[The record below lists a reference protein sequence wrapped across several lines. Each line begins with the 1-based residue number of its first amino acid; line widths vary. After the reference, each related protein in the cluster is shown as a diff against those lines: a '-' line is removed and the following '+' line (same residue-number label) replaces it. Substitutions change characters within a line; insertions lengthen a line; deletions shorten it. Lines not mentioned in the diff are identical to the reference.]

1 MKFKQCVQ
9 KWMHDFAFRRRLRRM
24 GTMKQTLDLTGKKAV
39 VFGVATD
46 ASIGWHI
53 AKALNDNGC
62 RVALGYQD
70 RVESYVLELAKH
82 LNNPVLA
89 KCDMM
94 DDFQIERFFETVE
107 KEFGTFDILVHSVA
121 FAKKDFLQGKYY
133 EVDRKGYNTAM
144 EVSAFSLGN
153 IVKACHKLLNSGA
166 SVMCMTYLGSV
177 MAVQN
182 YNVMGVC
189 KAALES
195 VTRYLAMD
203 LGEKGIRVNAM
214 SAGPIKTL
222 AASGIAG
229 FDSILNEA
237 PKKAL
242 LKRNI
247 DADDVANLALF
258 LASDLSKN
266 ITGQVIYVDAGYSV
280 NGM

>member
-1 MKFKQCVQ
+1 MK
-9 KWMHDFAFRRRLRRM
+9 R
-24 GTMKQTLDLTGKKAV
+24 TLDLTGKKAV

-62 RVALGYQD
+62 RIALGYQD
-70 RVESYVLELAKH
+70 RVEQFVLPLAKQ
-82 LNNPVLA
+82 LNKPVLA

-94 DDFQIERFFETVE
+94 DDFLIERFFETIE
-107 KEFGTFDILVHSVA
+107 KEFGKFDILVHSVA
-121 FAKKDFLQGKYY
+121 FAKKDFLQGKFHD
-133 EVDRKGYNTAM
+133 VDRKGFNTAM
-144 EVSAFSLGN
+144 EVSAFSLPN
-153 IVKACHKLLNSGA
+153 LVKAGGRLMNENAGVIS
-166 SVMCMTYLGSV
+166 MTYLGSV

-195 VTRYLAMD
+195 ATRYLAMD
-203 LGEKGIRVNAM
+203 LGEKGIRVNAI

-229 FDSILNEA
+229 FDSILSHAE
-237 PKKAL
+237 KKAL

-258 LASDLSKN
+258 LASDLSRN

>member
-1 MKFKQCVQ
+1 MK
-9 KWMHDFAFRRRLRRM
+9 H
-24 GTMKQTLDLTGKKAV
+24 TLDLTGKKAV

-62 RVALGYQD
+62 QVALGYQD
-70 RVESYVLELAKH
+70 RVEQYVLELAKH
-82 LNNPVLA
+82 LKNPVLA

-94 DDFQIERFFETVE
+94 DDFLIERFFETIE

-153 IVKACHKLLNSGA
+153 IVKACNRLLNPGA
-166 SVMCMTYLGSV
+166 SVMSMTYLGSV
-177 MAVQN
+177 LAVQN

-195 VTRYLAMD
+195 ITRYLAMD
-203 LGEKGIRVNAM
+203 LGEKGIRVNAI

-222 AASGIAG
+222 AASGITG
-229 FDSILNEA
+229 FDTILGHAE
-237 PKKAL
+237 KKAL

-266 ITGQVIYVDAGYSV
+266 ITGQVLYVDAGYSA
-280 NGM
+280 NGL